1 MKNKKRTAAVL
12 LIIFLVIIASVLA
25 VCNTDKA
32 ETSGGI
38 NMGVDIYYAQKGD
51 SRLVSENREIDGV
64 SVYGMALSA
73 LEKMRKMKILFRQY
87 LLLLP

>member
-38 NMGVDIYYAQKGD
+38 NMGVDYIMPKKATH
-51 SRLVSENREIDGV
+51 
-64 SVYGMALSA
+64 AL
-73 LEKMRKMKILFRQY
+73 
-87 LLLLP
+87 